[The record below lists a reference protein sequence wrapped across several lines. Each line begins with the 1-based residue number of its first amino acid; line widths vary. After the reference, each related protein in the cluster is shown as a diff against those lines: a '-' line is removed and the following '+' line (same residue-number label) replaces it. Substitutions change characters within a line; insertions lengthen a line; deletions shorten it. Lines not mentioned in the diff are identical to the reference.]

1 MFIDTHCH
9 LNDDVLYAHLDEV
22 IQNALAAK
30 VSKMVCIG
38 YDKASSIRAIE
49 IAEKYPYVYATVGFH
64 PTNALEISNE
74 DFLWLE
80 SKLTHPKVVGIGEIG
95 LDYYWDKTY
104 IEKQKEVFI
113 RQMDLADK
121 YHLPISVHMRDS
133 DADTLDLLKN
143 RKPWSVLGI
152 MHCYSGSLELSK
164 EFIKCNMMISLAG
177 PVTFKNARVPKEV
190 AEGIDLFHLLI
201 ETDAPYLAPHPFRGK
216 ENSPS
221 LVSYVAQEIARLR
234 DVSVEDVAKITSD
247 NALRIFYK
255 IKEAV

>member
-9 LNDDVLYAHLDEV
+9 LNDDVLYEHLDEV
-22 IQNALAAK
+22 VSAALEAK
-30 VSKMVCIG
+30 VSTMVCIG
-38 YDKASSIRAIE
+38 YDLSSSIRAIE
-49 IAEKYPYVYATVGFH
+49 IAEKYPSVYATVGFH
-64 PTNALEISNE
+64 PTNALEVKDE
-74 DFLWLE
+74 DYAWLE

-121 YHLPISVHMRDS
+121 YHLPITVHMRDS
-133 DADTLDLLKN
+133 DADTLEILKE
-143 RKPWSVLGI
+143 RKPKSVQGI

-164 EFIKCNMMISLAG
+164 EFIKCKMMISLAG

-190 AEGIDLFHLLI
+190 ASGIDLPYLLI
-201 ETDAPYLAPHPFRGK
+201 ETDSPYLAPHPFRGK
-216 ENSPS
+216 QNSPS
-221 LVSYVAQEIARLR
+221 LVPYVAQEIALLR
-234 DVSVEDVAKITSD
+234 DVPVEEIARITSE
-247 NALRIFYK
+247 NALRIFNK